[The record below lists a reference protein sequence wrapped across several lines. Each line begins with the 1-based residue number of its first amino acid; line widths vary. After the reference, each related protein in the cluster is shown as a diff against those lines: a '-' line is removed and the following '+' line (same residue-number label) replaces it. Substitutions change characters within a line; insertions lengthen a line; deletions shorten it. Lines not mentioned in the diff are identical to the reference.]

1 MMNFY
6 SNFGTGAGAPVWA
19 HNFLPFLPF
28 VPLLVLWI
36 LLWKGLALCHAGR
49 RGQGWWFVIILV
61 VNTLGILELVYL
73 FGVLKLKLQELFS
86 K

>member
-1 MMNFY
+1 
-6 SNFGTGAGAPVWA
+6 
-19 HNFLPFLPF
+19 
-28 VPLLVLWI
+28 LLC
-36 LLWKGLALCHAGR
+36 KGLALWHAGR

-73 FGVLKLKLQELFS
+73 FAVLKLKLQDLFA

>member
-1 MMNFY
+1 MNYFY
-6 SNFGTGAGAPVWA
+6 SNFVSGMGGPMWM
-19 HNFLPFLPF
+19 HSLLPFIPF
-28 VPLLVLWI
+28 LIWWVLLC
-36 LLWKGLALCHAGR
+36 KGLALWHAGR

-73 FGVLKLKLQELFS
+73 FAVLKLKLQDLFA